1 MASFLGVFIQ
11 GRCFGKERS
20 PAEGKGKMK
29 IVIIGSTQYR
39 DKIIDHKNEMQELG
53 FEVSIPAFDDF
64 EDYNDLA
71 VAEYNR
77 AQIITADEIHLIWD
91 GRSIGTIFDFGMVFA
106 LQKPLKIIYI
116 EPKTIAGIM
125 RKYEEKLKP
134 GKPKGEKK

>member
-1 MASFLGVFIQ
+1 
-11 GRCFGKERS
+11 
-20 PAEGKGKMK
+20 MK